1 MNSVFKSM
9 WVSKRGVAIAAA
21 LALTAG
27 CGHSLPPL
35 ERYRLTPVATA
46 DTQGAHPGNGRL
58 AGQTIVVQPYE
69 AAGIYADPQIVY
81 RIDETRYGTY
91 PDREWAIPVSTMLAD
106 RTADI
111 LRTAPADVTVGWAAP
126 NAGLVWRGTVREFEE
141 VNRGDQVFAAVRL
154 QAMLLRGA
162 TDSVVWQ
169 GEARAERP
177 VEQKKNMAAVVQALS
192 SASTA
197 VVRQLMSQAN
207 GSPGGIARASR

>member
-1 MNSVFKSM
+1 MNCVAKSM
-9 WVSKRGVAIAAA
+9 RGSTRGVAIAAVLVA
-21 LALTAG
+21 AAG
-27 CGHSLPPL
+27 CGRSLPPL
-35 ERYRLTPVATA
+35 ERYRLEPVATA

-58 AGQTIVVQPYE
+58 AGQSIVVLPYE
-69 AAGIYADPQIVY
+69 APGIYADPQIVY

-111 LRTAPADVTVGWAAP
+111 LRTAPADVAVGGTTP

-154 QAMLLRGA
+154 QAMLLRGT

-177 VEQKKNMAAVVQALS
+177 VEQKKQMEAVVQALS
-192 SASTA
+192 AASTDA
-197 VVRQLMSQAN
+197 VRQLMAQAN